1 VRTSGRLPQNDLDQQ
16 WFDTYF
22 FVARHPEGQE
32 ETPDE
37 KETTVGIWVTPP
49 RQALQE
55 NLTGEIVLSPPTLK
69 TLEDLSSYQTPDDV
83 FRSLENRV
91 IRTILPLLTK
101 VSDETVIL
109 FPWNPEYERFTRA
122 EIPPRQITE
131 SRADPQII
139 PRGSFSE
146 IAAGYPTAR
155 KYRPE
160 TKANNRKKSQIST
173 KASTNF
179 LPVVVG

>member
-1 VRTSGRLPQNDLDQQ
+1 
-16 WFDTYF
+16 
-22 FVARHPEGQE
+22 
-32 ETPDE
+32 
-37 KETTVGIWVTPP
+37 
-49 RQALQE
+49 
-55 NLTGEIVLSPPTLK
+55 LTGEIVLSPPTLK
-69 TLEDLSSYQTPDDV
+69 TLEDPSSYQTPDDV

-179 LPVVVG
+179 LPETKFVIPK